1 MPLTVVARNNA
12 FTTASS
18 VASTVAS
25 KSTLRACELSGT
37 RRICISISAS
47 WRGMRTPLRKQEKSL
62 HFHYGPLS
70 LCEPAPNLPGERVA
84 ANSKDVQEKIHD
96 CGGILPFAAQVRS
109 MACVK

>member
-1 MPLTVVARNNA
+1 MSFQEQGEFVSQFLQVGEE
-12 FTTASS
+12 
-18 VASTVAS
+18 
-25 KSTLRACELSGT
+25 CEH
-37 RRICISISAS
+37 
-47 WRGMRTPLRKQEKSL
+47 PLRKQEKSL

-84 ANSKDVQEKIHD
+84 ANSEDVQEKIHD